1 VARVLV
7 AALALLLVGCD
18 GTDLTPPA
26 GDAGQS
32 TPVVAKDPCGGK
44 CNTIELCVP
53 DAEGV
58 YGCSQICANQ
68 LRCWSG
74 CCLPVEGIGYNV
86 CRPSSY
92 CFGP

>member
-1 VARVLV
+1 MEAGP
-7 AALALLLVGCD
+7 AA
-18 GTDLTPPA
+18 
-26 GDAGQS
+26 
-32 TPVVAKDPCGGK
+32 DPCGGK
-44 CNTIELCVP
+44 CDNVQLCVQ

-58 YGCSQICANQ
+58 YGCAMICANQ

-74 CCLPVEGIGYNV
+74 CCLALEGTGYNV